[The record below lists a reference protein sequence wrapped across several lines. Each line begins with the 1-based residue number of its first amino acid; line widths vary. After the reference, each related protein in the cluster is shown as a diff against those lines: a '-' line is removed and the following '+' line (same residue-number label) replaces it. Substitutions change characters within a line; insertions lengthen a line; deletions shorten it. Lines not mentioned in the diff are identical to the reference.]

1 VTLDGEFPHVIQ
13 ALDDLGPLSH
23 NETYS
28 TRSPD
33 LSAYGHCLLIEQS
46 KNCVAGSGKAHHG
59 VYQGLLDNKRPITWL
74 LTGDDLGDDNA
85 VCFYDRH
92 RIPIPLA
99 VKPSQPN
106 HLVLE
111 RRADTLGRKAVTE
124 TFDLAIAVDG
134 MLSGQWM
141 QH

>member
-33 LSAYGHCLLIEQS
+33 LSAYGRCL
-46 KNCVAGSGKAHHG
+46 
-59 VYQGLLDNKRPITWL
+59 L

-111 RRADTLGRKAVTE
+111 RRADTPGRKAVTE